1 MIPKPVKDSE
11 VCHAMLNAAIEAISA
26 TIFRGQIYED
36 DTENPHMRE
45 FLACHFHRKILR
57 DALKRT
63 TRRIGV
69 RAANQLGKTTILELI
84 AKFLMKYEPADMLM
98 WDMNE
103 AKSDDHMK
111 NRFMPILRSDPV
123 LGQIFIKIAATPA
136 TRWDVCTT
144 NILLPGMVF
153 RARPLNEQW
162 VQSFP
167 AKYGFLH
174 DAALVEAHYVRKIE
188 VRFTKYESSYLWGV
202 ESQGDAPMGQIG
214 GGFAD
219 FMGKTNDQKLWVRC
233 PACLTRIRFVFHHVR
248 NNESQIIAPQKIPS
262 LDREAWVAYRRPVLI
277 SDEGKNCGFKVAGE
291 LKREDGSTNEIE
303 IMKSTVYE
311 CPACGEHWPDD
322 NTYHSGDK
330 VTYGETRLYLDREAG
345 LDENWIATRAT
356 ALPGFLGYSLPRW
369 INPRPSWGAVML
381 TFKRAMAAFND
392 GDTTP
397 LQEFRT
403 KWEGEDWDENS
414 SNRVKMSPAFNV
426 VDPTKQI
433 KDEAGRGMSVDCQKD
448 KKISAQNP
456 EAGKGGMTGHFWVV
470 AHAWDK
476 AGNQQQLWRGYCT
489 SWAEW
494 ISKAKEL
501 QISAFDIVIDGK
513 FWLDDVINHAAANAE
528 LMEEYDDGGRKTGRR
543 AYVSWTVL
551 TGDSLR
557 SFKHEDGVYRDF
569 SMPKN
574 EVVPVD
580 FHGQTLP
587 VEVKIIRWSN
597 HRFKDQL
604 LTILQNTALKTPG
617 KATLTALP
625 LNASDPKDANKFL
638 LTDKTREMEVDTN
651 QHQRSWESQM
661 SANVRTMNPKSR
673 QMEVV
678 EVHKDPHYFDASCG
692 ILYLMKRQGLLG
704 AVAPEEMS
712 APEAT

>member
-1 MIPKPVKDSE
+1 MIE
-11 VCHAMLNAAIEAISA
+11 AAISA
-26 TIFRGQIYED
+26 VSESVFRGEIYED
-36 DTENPHMRE
+36 DTANPNTGE

-57 DALKRT
+57 DAIKRT

-84 AKFLMKYEPADMLM
+84 AKFLMKYYPADTLM

-111 NRFMPILRSDPV
+111 NRYMPILRSDPV
-123 LGQIFIKIAATPA
+123 LGPIFKRIAATPE

-188 VRFTKYESSYLWGV
+188 VRFTKYESSYLWCV
-202 ESQGDAPMGQIG
+202 ESQGDAPMGKDG

-219 FMGKTNDQKLWVRC
+219 FMGKTNEQKLWVRC
-233 PACLTRIRFVFHHVR
+233 PSCQTQVRFTFHHQR
-248 NNESQIIAPQKIPS
+248 NDDTKIVAPLSVPS
-262 LDREAWVAYRRPVLI
+262 LDREAWIAHHRPILL
-277 SDEGKNCGFKVAGE
+277 SDERKHCGFKVEGE
-291 LKREDGSTNEIE
+291 LKHDDGSINERE
-303 IMKSTVYE
+303 IIKSTVYE
-311 CPACGEHWPDD
+311 CPHCGGIWRDD
-322 NTYHSGDK
+322 NVYHSGDK
-330 VTYGETRLYLDREAG
+330 VTYGPTRLYLDREAG
-345 LDENWIATRAT
+345 LDDNWIATRPT
-356 ALPGFLGYSLPRW
+356 ALPGFQGYSLPRW
-369 INPRPSWGAVML
+369 INPRPSWGSVML
-381 TFKRAMAAFND
+381 TFKHAMAAFNA
-392 GDTTP
+392 GDTMP

-403 KWEGEDWDENS
+403 KWEGEDWDEKS
-414 SNRVKMSPAFNV
+414 ANRVKFSPSFNS

-433 KDEAGRGMSVDCQKD
+433 ENEAGRGMSVDCQKD
-448 KKISAQNP
+448 KKVSAQNP
-456 EAGKGGMTGHFWVV
+456 ESGKGGMTGHFWVV

-476 AGNQQQLWRGYCT
+476 SGNQQQLWRGYCT
-489 SWAEW
+489 SWQEW
-494 ISKAKEL
+494 IAKAKEL
-501 QISAFDIVIDGK
+501 QISAYDIVIDGG
-513 FWLDDVINHAAANAE
+513 FWLDEVINNAAAHAE
-528 LMEEYDDGGRKTGRR
+528 LMEEYDDSGRKTGRR

-551 TGDSLR
+551 TGDNYR
-557 SFKHEDGVYRDF
+557 SWKHEDGNYRDF

-574 EVVPVD
+574 VVVPVD
-580 FHGQTLP
+580 FSGNTYP

-604 LTILQNTALKTPG
+604 LTILQNTALKIPG
-617 KATLTALP
+617 KATMLALP
-625 LNASDPKDANKFL
+625 LNAADPKDPTKFL

-651 QHQRSWESQM
+651 QHQRTWESQM
-661 SANVRTMNPKSR
+661 SANVRTMNPKSK
-673 QMEVV
+673 QMEIV
-678 EVHKDPHYFDASCG
+678 EVHPDPHLFDCCCG